1 MKNKYLLV
9 SALLFTFFIS
19 GCSDNNDDNNN
30 YSETTETPTEQCENS
45 QVWNEIT
52 EQCEINSTTETP
64 ECEAG
69 EVLNSETNTCE
80 VDSTTET
87 PECEAGEVLNSETNT
102 CEVNSTTETPIVED
116 CNDTTSYSNG
126 EVCIEKV
133 EGEEITCAEG
143 YTLNSDTNTCETTVV
158 VTPECE
164 DGRHWD
170 PFKEACSSCQQG
182 AVWNEESYV
191 CECNAAEGLTALK
204 NGECS
209 TFKAKCDELER
220 FWNQEKADELGYT
233 YDACEVWKDC
243 PTALP
248 NSTLNEETNI
258 CECNEYFIKSEDEKI
273 CEIDFSVVP
282 NAISGKVFD
291 GVVENATVSVC
302 EIIDGVKTTR
312 TVESGAMCEA
322 TNSAGE
328 FRCGFLEETEN
339 TVILKAVGG
348 TDLGLDGVESEDDS
362 ENRMT
367 TKTVA
372 DGVSDGDKVLIT
384 PVTSLIAQRMGDSNW
399 TETLSDSMNFIHNT
413 LAVPVSIT
421 ELSDED
427 AQVSALIAK
436 LYYTLPEVDR
446 VNVFSVLSKTE
457 NISTTADLVS
467 LLTADEKF
475 VERGTLLTHQI
486 KKIANSVKIEL
497 SAEEIAQIN
506 IMETTLAK
514 MIEFDGNL
522 SAVSTVAN
530 DHFDLIF
537 AEDNLTVSDEVLLL
551 IAKFAEN
558 IRGDVVDTAKNI
570 QCILENASDKDTALQ
585 IIIEWLEDRKAIDGN
600 CETLLEQVEEEI
612 IKKSCDPET
621 EEYISGEGCVE
632 KVVCETGFTLDVET
646 RTCVEVVKDAVNS
659 PEDVP
664 ALPNTSP
671 SVIVE
676 DTFPSIPSETAV
688 SMPTDDAL
696 DMPSDDDYS
705 NPWTTSGEIND
716 TVPFSAN

>member
-9 SALLFTFFIS
+9 SALLLTFFIS
-19 GCSDNNDDNNN
+19 GCSDSGDDNNN
-30 YSETTETPTEQCENS
+30 EPVVENPTCGE
-45 QVWNEIT
+45 
-52 EQCEINSTTETP
+52 
-64 ECEAG
+64 G
-69 EVLNSETNTCE
+69 EVLNTETNTCE
-80 VDSTTET
+80 ADGSGEEPT
-87 PECEAGEVLNSETNT
+87 P
-102 CEVNSTTETPIVED
+102 ED
-116 CNDTTSYSNG
+116 CNETSSWNG
-126 EVCIEKV
+126 ETCEADGS
-133 EGEEITCAEG
+133 GEEPTPEDCNETSSWNGETCEADGSGEEPTPEDCNETSSWNGETCVENNGGDITCSAGSEINPETG
-143 YTLNSDTNTCETTVV
+143 ECTSSEIIHGCSDEQ
-158 VTPECE
+158 
-164 DGRHWD
+164 HWD
-170 PFKEACSSCQQG
+170 PIQEICDSCQQG
-182 AVWNEESYV
+182 AVWNAESIV
-191 CECNAAEGLTALK
+191 CECNADEGLTALK

-209 TFKAKCDELER
+209 TYKEKCSELER
-220 FWNQEKADELGYT
+220 FWNQTKSDELGYK

-248 NSTLNEETNI
+248 NSTRNDETNI
-258 CECNEYFIKSEDEKI
+258 CECNEYFILSTDEKI

-328 FRCGFLEETEN
+328 FRCGFLEETSN

-372 DGVSDGDKVLIT
+372 DGISNGDKVLIT
-384 PVTSLIAQRMGDSNW
+384 PATSLIVQRMGDSNW

-413 LAVPVSIT
+413 LSVPVSIT

-446 VNVFSVLSKTE
+446 VNVFSTLSKTE
-457 NISTTADLVS
+457 NISSETDLLSV
-467 LLTADEKF
+467 LTADEKF

-486 KKIANSVKIEL
+486 KKIANSVKVEL
-497 SAEEIAQIN
+497 SAEEIGQIN
-506 IMETTLAK
+506 IMEITLAK
-514 MIEFDGNL
+514 MIEFDENL
-522 SAVSTVAN
+522 SAISTKAN

-537 AEDNLTVSDEVLLL
+537 AEDNLTISDEVLLL
-551 IAKFAEN
+551 IAKFADN

-570 QCILENASDKDTALQ
+570 QCILENASDRDTALQ
-585 IIIEWLEDRKAIDGN
+585 IIIEWLEDRKAIDGS
-600 CETLLEQVEEEI
+600 CETLLEDIEEEI
-612 IKKSCDPET
+612 VKKSCDPET

-646 RTCVEVVKDAVNS
+646 RSCVEVVKDAVNS

-671 SVIVE
+671 SIIIE

-705 NPWTTSGEIND
+705 NPWATSGEIND